1 MLSTIAKRSQIQ
13 EHISEYLDMMA
24 NGEEIIVLEDERRD
38 GRYQELGRFLP
49 RCKTAKLVA
58 ERVAAIMRGDI
69 DIEQIKEE
77 ALRRRR
83 ALDD

>member
-24 NGEEIIVLEDERRD
+24 KGEEIVVLEDERRD

-49 RCKTAKLVA
+49 RCQTVRLAA
-58 ERVAAIMRGDI
+58 EKVMGILRSDI
-69 DIEQIKEE
+69 DVDQVREE
-77 ALRRRR
+77 ALREKYG
-83 ALDD
+83 LDD